1 MCFYFKI
8 VYSVATSGLTLVLFR
23 EFLKC
28 QIDIESCESTT
39 KFYSTKNWPPF
50 VVT

>member
-8 VYSVATSGLTLVLFR
+8 VHSVATSGLTLVLFR

-28 QIDIESCESTT
+28 QVDIESCESTT
-39 KFYSTKNWPPF
+39 TFIPRETGRPLL
-50 VVT
+50 